1 MILGGSRT
9 RGTSGALQKWHVQ
22 KDVEG
27 FYHVA
32 AAFLI
37 QIACVTPKNQCSN
50 IAGFRASVLYT
61 KLRSRRKKKT
71 EVASV
76 ASQNGPTTSHS
87 VFVCLAASCGT
98 SSKSHWKSSADSVPW
113 LSIQCVIS
121 IKGCLPS
128 RIVQPITSDDWTFF
142 CYGQHQVELNS
153 FLSKETISDHNIKH
167 LKHEV
172 QNNKAHHCWRWV
184 PCPMPF
190 G

>member
-61 KLRSRRKKKT
+61 KLRSRRKRKQKWLQLQAKIAPPPAI
-71 EVASV
+71 VSLFAW
-76 ASQNGPTTSHS
+76 QH
-87 VFVCLAASCGT
+87 LAALAQNPTGNHSLTVFHDCP
-98 SSKSHWKSSADSVPW
+98 SSVSSASRDACHHA
-113 LSIQCVIS
+113 LSNPSHPMIEHFSAMGS
-121 IKGCLPS
+121 IK
-128 RIVQPITSDDWTFF
+128 
-142 CYGQHQVELNS
+142 LNS
-153 FLSKETISDHNIKH
+153 IVSCQRKL
-167 LKHEV
+167 
-172 QNNKAHHCWRWV
+172 
-184 PCPMPF
+184 
-190 G
+190 